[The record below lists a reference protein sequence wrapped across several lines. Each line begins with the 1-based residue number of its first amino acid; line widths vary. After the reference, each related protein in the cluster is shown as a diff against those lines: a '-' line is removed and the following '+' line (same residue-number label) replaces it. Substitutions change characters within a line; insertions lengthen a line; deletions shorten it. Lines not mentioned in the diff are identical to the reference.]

1 MRRLVGFLLVI
12 HGLAHAGAGM
22 WSMRSAPAWVITAL
36 WFVATTGFVLAGAGL
51 LGAPRLEVRWRLLAA
66 GAAVASLALLAF
78 FWHPVLMIGA
88 AIDAAILLDCLPFA
102 HETVARRLGIPIHP
116 ARHRLA
122 RPLTIIVL
130 MLAVYPAGLILLRPW
145 HSQWGASAAERSA
158 SLPGDTLVPDARY
171 RIDHAVTIRA
181 SADAVWPWLAQIGQD
196 RAGFYS
202 YDWLERLIGDPIYNA
217 DRIVPEWQRIA
228 RGDLVRAAPPDY
240 LGGRLGR
247 NLGWRVVE
255 IVPERA
261 LVLDGWG
268 AFVLRP
274 IDDSTTRLI
283 VRTRGDGTPSV
294 TTVALAPL
302 GLMVFEPAHF
312 IMQRAMLLGIKKR
325 AERAWALAP
334 VP

>member
-1 MRRLVGFLLVI
+1 MRRLLGFLLVI

-22 WSMRSAPAWVITAL
+22 WATRSAPPWVTTTL
-36 WFVATTGFVLAGAGL
+36 WIIATTGFVLAGAGL
-51 LGAPRLEVRWRLLAA
+51 LGVSRLDVRWRPLAA
-66 GAAVASLALLAF
+66 SAAATSLALLALS
-78 FWHPVLMIGA
+78 WHPVLMIGA
-88 AIDAAILLDCLPFA
+88 VVDAAILVDCIPFA
-102 HETVARRLGIPIHP
+102 HEIVARRIGLPIHP

-130 MLAVYPAGLILLRPW
+130 LLAAYPAGLILLRPW
-145 HSQWGASAAERSA
+145 HTRWGSSANELSA
-158 SLPGDTLVPDARY
+158 SLPGDALVHDARY
-171 RIDHAVTIRA
+171 RIDHAVTIHA

-217 DRIVPEWQRIA
+217 DRIRPEWQRIA
-228 RGDLVRAAPPDY
+228 RGDLVRAAPADY

-247 NLGWRVVE
+247 DLGWRVLE
-255 IVPERA
+255 IVPGRA
-261 LVLDGWG
+261 LVLEGWG

-283 VRTRGDGTPSV
+283 VRTRGDGTPSFAA
-294 TTVALAPL
+294 VALAPV
-302 GLMVFEPAHF
+302 GLLVFEPAHF
-312 IMQRAMLLGIKKR
+312 IMQRGMLLGIKKR
-325 AERAWALAP
+325 AEHAWGMTP